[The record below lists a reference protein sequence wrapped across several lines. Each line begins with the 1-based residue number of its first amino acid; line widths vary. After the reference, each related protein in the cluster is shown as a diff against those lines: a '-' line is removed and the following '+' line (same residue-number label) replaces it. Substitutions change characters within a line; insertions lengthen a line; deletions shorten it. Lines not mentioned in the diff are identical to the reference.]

1 MAAPGIVH
9 IYAANLNLI
18 KLSDLTSATVKLAL
32 VTSSYTPN
40 ITATGHDE
48 WADVSANEIG
58 TTTGY
63 SAGGYD
69 LASEAVAAAAANDG
83 FKFSTGNASWTA
95 SGAGIAAWR
104 YGILYCSG
112 SLWTRTSPLLGYFL
126 GDSAPADVPLTAA
139 GNTLGINCPADGWF
153 KLASS

>member
-9 IYAANLNLI
+9 VFAANLGVI
-18 KLSDLTSATVKLAL
+18 KLADLTSADVRLAL
-32 VTSSYTPN
+32 VTSAYAPN
-40 ITATGHDE
+40 ITATGHNE

-58 TTTGY
+58 ATTGY
-63 SAGGYD
+63 TAGGFV
-69 LASEAVAAAAANDG
+69 LTGEAVAAAAANDG
-83 FKFSTGNASWTA
+83 FKFSTGNATWTA
-95 SGAGIAAWR
+95 TGAGIAAWR
-104 YGILYCSG
+104 FGILYCSG
-112 SLWTRTSPLLGYFL
+112 SLWSLTSPLLGYFL

>member
-9 IYAANLNLI
+9 IFAANLNII
-18 KLSDLTSATVKLAL
+18 KLSDLTSADVRLAL

-40 ITATGHDE
+40 ITATGHNE

-58 TTTGY
+58 GSTGY
-63 SAGGYD
+63 TAGGYA
-69 LASEAVAAAAANDG
+69 LTGEAVAAAAANDG
-83 FKFSTGNASWTA
+83 FKFSTGNATWTA

-104 YGILYCSG
+104 YGIIYCNG
-112 SLWTRTSPLLGYFL
+112 ALWSLTSPLLGYFL
-126 GDSAPADVPLTAA
+126 GDSAPADVPLTAS